1 MLTTFKITDQKA
13 IKLAECNNVP
23 RIMIIFGQNNV
34 GKSTLLYAVK
44 ENIMKNVVKNEDIIF
59 ISLSD
64 ESPQEENAGSDI
76 QKYDPFC
83 RINSVLSQLEVVR
96 RNILANS
103 SLLDNKDISPVADY
117 TSISQVYEPLN
128 KLLAILLPHLK
139 FEKVNMSNTDSP
151 KCIFSKVICHGDSH
165 SSNQVDINKL
175 TRLEIEV
182 ISQFL
187 PLVEY
192 QILRKLA
199 PRSDASSF
207 SDAVVLMDTPGAF
220 LPSQLQS
227 LLLEY
232 IRFVVREE
240 NEHIQFIIVTSRSDL
255 FDNAIS
261 EERFMLMPS
270 EHLAEDSNQLVKVS
284 DANLCLMH

>member
-1 MLTTFKITDQKA
+1 
-13 IKLAECNNVP
+13 
-23 RIMIIFGQNNV
+23 
-34 GKSTLLYAVK
+34 
-44 ENIMKNVVKNEDIIF
+44 
-59 ISLSD
+59 
-64 ESPQEENAGSDI
+64 
-76 QKYDPFC
+76 
-83 RINSVLSQLEVVR
+83 
-96 RNILANS
+96 
-103 SLLDNKDISPVADY
+103 
-117 TSISQVYEPLN
+117 
-128 KLLAILLPHLK
+128 
-139 FEKVNMSNTDSP
+139 
-151 KCIFSKVICHGDSH
+151 
-165 SSNQVDINKL
+165 
-175 TRLEIEV
+175 
-182 ISQFL
+182 
-187 PLVEY
+187 Y